1 MQQEHEAAQKRHKK
15 STGRKERKQQ
25 HNAKQSKAAKDGGGS
40 GDIGDIGGGNI
51 VEGRRSNAD
60 TLDKASDHHQ
70 NRIVVAR
77 WQQSR
82 RQQQLATRPEAGER
96 TVGSMVTSEA
106 AASRIAIKCSSG
118 KS

>member
-1 MQQEHEAAQKRHKK
+1 MKQEHEAAQKRHEQERNKAAAQ
-15 STGRKERKQQ
+15 RK
-25 HNAKQSKAAKDGGGS
+25 AKQAAKEGGAS
-40 GDIGDIGGGNI
+40 GEIGDIGGWNI

-96 TVGSMVTSEA
+96 TVGSMVTSAA
-106 AASRIAIKCSSG
+106 AASRLAIRCSSG
-118 KS
+118 KI